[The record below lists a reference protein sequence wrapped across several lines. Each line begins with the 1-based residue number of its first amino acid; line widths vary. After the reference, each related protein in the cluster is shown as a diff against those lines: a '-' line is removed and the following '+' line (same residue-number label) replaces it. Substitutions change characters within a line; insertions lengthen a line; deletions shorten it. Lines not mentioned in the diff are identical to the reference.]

1 MKKVILISAVVLLTA
16 CGTGFT
22 PKEIKADS
30 VNSDSDNSDSVK
42 SDSVHIDTLTIKK

>member
-1 MKKVILISAVVLLTA
+1 MKKVILISAVILLAA

-30 VNSDSDNSDSVK
+30 VK
-42 SDSVHIDTLTIKK
+42 ADSVHIDTLTIKK

>member
-1 MKKVILISAVVLLTA
+1 MKKVILISAVVLLAA
-16 CGTGFT
+16 CGTSGFT

-30 VNSDSDNSDSVK
+30 VNSDSVK

>member
-30 VNSDSDNSDSVK
+30 VKSDSVK

>member
-1 MKKVILISAVVLLTA
+1 MKKVILISAAVVLLTA

-30 VNSDSDNSDSVK
+30 VK
-42 SDSVHIDTLTIKK
+42 ADSVHIDTLTIKK

>member
-30 VNSDSDNSDSVK
+30 VKSDSVN

>member
-30 VNSDSDNSDSVK
+30 VK
-42 SDSVHIDTLTIKK
+42 ADSVHIDTLTIKK

>member
-1 MKKVILISAVVLLTA
+1 MKKVILISAVILLTA
-16 CGTGFT
+16 CGNGFT

-30 VNSDSDNSDSVK
+30 VKSDSVK

>member
-30 VNSDSDNSDSVK
+30 VK
-42 SDSVHIDTLTIKK
+42 ADSVHVDTLTIKK

>member
-16 CGTGFT
+16 CGNGFT

-30 VNSDSDNSDSVK
+30 VKADSVN
-42 SDSVHIDTLTIKK
+42 IDTLTIKK

>member
-30 VNSDSDNSDSVK
+30 VKADSVK

>member
-1 MKKVILISAVVLLTA
+1 MKKVILISAVILLAA

-30 VNSDSDNSDSVK
+30 VNSDSVK

>member
-16 CGTGFT
+16 CGTSGFT
-22 PKEIKADS
+22 PKEIKA
-30 VNSDSDNSDSVK
+30 DSVK